1 MDFYYFILLNRKIG
15 TDKVQRIGIELCL
28 CITERSRNYSR
39 CQLQIK
45 SRFPTTAQAFQFQMF
60 MILRYI
66 GFISK
71 EVNECSSQTQNCCGP
86 DRSHKE
92 EKTSQ

>member
-1 MDFYYFILLNRKIG
+1 MPVYNR
-15 TDKVQRIGIELCL
+15 
-28 CITERSRNYSR
+28 ERSRNYSG

-45 SRFPTTAQAFQFQMF
+45 SRFSTTAQAFQIQMF
-60 MILRYI
+60 MICRYV

-71 EVNECSSQTQNCCGP
+71 EVNECSSQTQQCHGP

-92 EKTSQ
+92 EKESHRKKPWQTKAKH